1 MRNIRHPDFT
11 GWDAECRGTNAEFDA
26 FKVEDASRSGLDAG
40 VQFSDE
46 SGIVTVTIRSNR
58 EQNSK
63 VLLIGTI
70 FLAVVLTCIG
80 IIFAIFGIWLVLPF
94 AGLELVVLCT
104 CVQIVSTQ
112 NRDNDRL
119 AISDKYVHLT
129 RIRRS
134 GQTVNSFI
142 RQWTRVR
149 LEAGSTKHEPLKLLV
164 GSHGQYREVGQ
175 HLVDHSKRRV
185 HQQLKTW
192 ISNDLSSDT

>member
-1 MRNIRHPDFT
+1 MSNIRHSDFT
-11 GWDAECRGTNAEFDA
+11 GWDAESRGMNAEFDA
-26 FKVEDASRSGLDAG
+26 SKVEGAPRSNLDAG
-40 VQFSDE
+40 VQYSDD

-63 VLLIGTI
+63 ALLLGTI
-70 FLAVVLTCIG
+70 FLAVVLLCIG
-80 IIFAIFGIWLVLPF
+80 IIFAILGAWLILPF
-94 AGLELVVLCT
+94 AGLELLLLCV
-104 CVQIVSTQ
+104 CALIAGAQ
-112 NRDNDRL
+112 NQDNDRL

-129 RIRRS
+129 RNRRS
-134 GQTVNSFI
+134 NQTVNSFI
-142 RQWTRVR
+142 RQWTRV
-149 LEAGSTKHEPLKLLV
+149 LLQAGSTKHEPMKLLV